1 MRKILLSLLALA
13 IVPAPLLAAETIT
26 GVSFQGPA
34 SNPTITITGSGFL
47 PEPVGDNFPGVFIP
61 GATGQD
67 FGPDPTVFSFDDTNG
82 AFSFQAGVDGDT
94 IGLDNIVY

>member
-26 GVSFQGPA
+26 GVTFQGPA

-47 PEPVGDNFPGVFIP
+47 PEPVGDNFPGLVTP

-67 FGPDPTVFSFDDTNG
+67 FGPDPTVFSFSDTNG
-82 AFSFQAGVDGDT
+82 TYSFGAGQDGDN
-94 IGLDNIVY
+94 IGLANI